1 MNKFDLWSGV
11 MTTPA
16 ELAKVFTWRFRRDV
30 LGIRPVDSNSFDVC
44 VEQINGQLISIRA
57 DQKIKYI
64 GAGKWLVVIESSKL

>member
-30 LGIRPVDSNSFDVC
+30 LGIQPLDSNSFYVR
-44 VEQINGQLISIRA
+44 VKQLNGHFISIKA
-57 DQKIKYI
+57 NQKIMYV
-64 GAGKWLVVIESSKL
+64 GEGKWLVVVERS